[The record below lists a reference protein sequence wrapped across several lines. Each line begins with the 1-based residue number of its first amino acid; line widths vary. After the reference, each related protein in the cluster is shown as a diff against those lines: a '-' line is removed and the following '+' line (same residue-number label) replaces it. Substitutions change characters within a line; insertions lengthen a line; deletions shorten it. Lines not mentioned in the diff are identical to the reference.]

1 MMFKVVEGF
10 GDFSD
15 FSNCWGCD
23 LVRTF
28 GDHSEAV
35 KFAEDHYSKQIKCKG
50 DEWQSFFVLVLDLE
64 KFDSFCDESDYVA

>member
-1 MMFKVVEGF
+1 MFKVVEGF

-35 KFAEDHYSKQIKCKG
+35 KFAEDHYSDQIKCKG
-50 DEWQSFFVLVLDLE
+50 DE
-64 KFDSFCDESDYVA
+64 

>member
-1 MMFKVVEGF
+1 MFKVVRGY

-15 FSNCWGCD
+15 FSNCRGCD
-23 LVRTF
+23 LVRTY

-35 KFAEDHYSKQIKCKG
+35 KFAEDHYGDEIKLMG

-64 KFDSFCDESDYVA
+64 EFNSFEYRLV